1 MGSSGGVTRSE
12 VADFEASVCACL
24 TATIVIAQLVVDCFV
39 PGIHGPLLPVQCLN
53 NNKSGSS

>member
-1 MGSSGGVTRSE
+1 MGSSGGVTRLE
-12 VADFEASVCACL
+12 VTGFEASVCACL
-24 TATIVIAQLVVDCFV
+24 AATIVIAQLVVDHFV